1 MTNDEYQ
8 AAEGI
13 SASQLHAIAVSP
25 LNYWDQYVNPDREPR
40 EEKHCFS
47 FGTATHTIT
56 LEPEDFHS
64 RYFIGFDKT
73 QHPNTL
79 DTGDQMKAVL
89 KEHGLLVGGT
99 KAEMAE
105 RLVQEA
111 GLSRDKILMYLKADH
126 DASNAGKEELA
137 AKDYKDIL
145 GMLNRIQ
152 SEPAARGLINGALT
166 EQSFFWHDG
175 AAIRKCRPDIINGR
189 WTADLK
195 TTQDINDFERT
206 ILKRRYHVAAAW
218 YLDILAA
225 ELGNQAPT
233 KWAFIATEK
242 ARPYDCGVFVLSAG
256 DIDEGRDI
264 YHENYQLLLECKAN
278 NHWPGKLGGKPKTV
292 ELPKWRK

>member
-25 LNYWDQYVNPDREPR
+25 LNYWDQYVNPDREPQK
-40 EEKHCFS
+40 EKHCFS

-73 QHPNTL
+73 LYPNAL

-111 GLSRDKILMYLKADH
+111 GLPRDQILMYLKADH
-126 DASNAGKEELA
+126 DANNTGKEELA

-152 SEPAARGLINGALT
+152 SEPAARGLINGAMT

-175 AAIRKCRPDIINGR
+175 AAIRKCRPDIINSR
-189 WTADLK
+189 WMADLK

-206 ILKRRYHVAAAW
+206 ILKRRYHVQAAW
-218 YLDILAA
+218 YMDILAA

-233 KWAFIATEK
+233 KWAFIAAEK
-242 ARPYDCGVFVLSAG
+242 TRPYDCGVFVLSAG

-264 YHENYQLLLECKAN
+264 YHEDYKLLLECKAN
-278 NHWPGKLGGKPKTV
+278 NYWPGKLGGKPKTV